1 MKQAGIKLTVIWEEV
16 STPDAQQRLAAAF
29 AMLLG
34 PQPTPDPPE
43 QGIDI
48 KN

>member
-1 MKQAGIKLTVIWEEV
+1 MKQTGIKITVIWEEV
-16 STPDAQQRLAAAF
+16 TTPDAQQRLAAAF
-29 AMLLG
+29 AMLLS
-34 PQPTPDPPE
+34 PLPPHDLPE